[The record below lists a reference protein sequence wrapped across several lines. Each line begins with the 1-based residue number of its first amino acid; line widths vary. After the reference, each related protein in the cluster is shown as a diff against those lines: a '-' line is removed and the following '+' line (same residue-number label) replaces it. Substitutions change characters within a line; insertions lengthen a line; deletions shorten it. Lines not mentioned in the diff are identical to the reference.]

1 MAAEA
6 SGGSDWVDR
15 VAWPWP
21 ERFVALPAGRLHH
34 VDVGAGEV
42 VLFVHGTPTWSFDW
56 RHLIAD
62 LSRDHRCVAV
72 DHLGFGRSDRPA
84 GAGYRPEDH
93 AERLAA
99 FVEAL
104 DLRDYTLVVHDFG
117 GPIALPLAFSGE
129 RRPKRVVL
137 VNSWGWSFED
147 DPGMRRAAAF
157 AGSWV
162 GRWLYRW
169 ANFSLRVIAPSA
181 FGDRTKLT
189 RAIHQQ
195 WLAPFVDRQA
205 RVDVLWALAFSLL
218 GSSVHYASIEARLS
232 ALRDLPVLIVW
243 GLADSAFP
251 PRYLDR
257 WKAALP
263 GAAVVALAGVGH
275 WPHEEAPERV
285 IAAVRGFLG

>member
-1 MAAEA
+1 MAAGA

-15 VAWPWP
+15 LAWPWP

-72 DHLGFGRSDRPA
+72 DHLGFGRSDRPV

-117 GPIALPLAFSGE
+117 GPIALPLAFTAE
-129 RRPKRVVL
+129 RRPKRIVL
-137 VNSWGWSFED
+137 LNSWGWSFED

-181 FGDRTKLT
+181 FGDRRKLT
-189 RAIHQQ
+189 PAIHRQ

-218 GSSVHYASIEARLS
+218 GSSAHYASIEAQFF

-257 WKAALP
+257 WRAALP
-263 GAAVVALAGVGH
+263 GAAVVALEGVGH

-285 IAAVRGFLG
+285 IAAVRSFLG